1 MTMPNIALTPSEDMQ
16 PRLVLKGISSMAT
29 KSILLELSRLYL
41 SQFNIQVNIESMGG
55 VDAAK
60 RIQNGEN
67 YDMALLGSDAIDRL
81 IQEGHLIHDSR
92 QDWVESQIALAV
104 QRGTQHPDISSESS
118 LKKAVLSSKSL
129 SYSTGPS
136 GVYLEKLF
144 ERWGLS
150 SQVKSCLVVPPPGTP
165 VGSLV
170 ANGQVALGFQQLSE
184 LIAIA
189 GIDVLGTLP
198 AEIAYITIFSSGIP
212 KAVASD
218 LVRLQAVQHFLKF
231 LNSEEV
237 GAIKKEHGMKGLS
250 AQV

>member
-1 MTMPNIALTPSEDMQ
+1 MTTPNLDFIPSQNIQ
-16 PRLVLKGISSMAT
+16 PRLILKGISSMAT
-29 KSILLELSRLYL
+29 KSILLELSTLYL
-41 SQFNIQVNIESMGG
+41 SKFNVQVIIDSMGG

-60 RIQNGEN
+60 RIENGEN
-67 YDMALLGSDAIDRL
+67 YDIALLGSDAIDRL
-81 IQEGHLIHDSR
+81 IQNGHLKHGSR
-92 QDWVESQIALAV
+92 QDWVESQIAVAV
-104 QRGTQHPDISSESS
+104 QSGAEHPDISNESS

-170 ANGQVALGFQQLSE
+170 ASGQAALGFQQLSE
-184 LIAIA
+184 LVAIP

-198 AEIAYITIFSSGIP
+198 TEISYTTIFSSGIP
-212 KAVASD
+212 IAVSTDA
-218 LVRLQAVQHFLKF
+218 VRLHAAQHFLTF
-231 LNSEEV
+231 LTSAELDT
-237 GAIKKEHGMKGLS
+237 IKKAHGMKGLC
-250 AQV
+250 A